1 MATYESKKYAIPIEA
16 PNIADGTVN
25 NTEFQ
30 RLDGVTSD
38 IQTQLDSKL
47 ASAGAFTVQTGM
59 ILPFSAAAA
68 SIPAGYLNCDGAAV
82 SRTTHST
89 LFNLIGVSYGS
100 GNGST
105 TFNVPNLS
113 GRMPIGKSGTYALGS
128 TGGAT
133 TSTATISGSVSVTV
147 NNHTLTT
154 AQMPGHSHFIMKEG
168 SVTTNG
174 VFGAVTNPTAFKGG
188 AGGMGS
194 SDYHVQFSTGTPDV
208 GSTNTIGSSQAH
220 GHSGSSGSFS
230 GSAATLDIL
239 NPYISIN
246 FIIKT

>member
-68 SIPAGYLNCDGAAV
+68 SIPTGYLNCDGAAV

-147 NNHTLTT
+147 NNHTLTVSEI
-154 AQMPGHSHFIMKEG
+154 PSHNHL
-168 SVTTNG
+168 VTHAGGGISANYFHPTYG
-174 VFGAVTNPTAFKGG
+174 ASIPFGDNNTSIPTNPFYTYPSACISNTGGG
-188 AGGMGS
+188 AG
-194 SDYHVQFSTGTPDV
+194 HNHT
-208 GSTNTIGSSQAH
+208 A
-220 GHSGSSGSFS
+220 SGSFGGAQDTFS
-230 GSAATLDIL
+230 IL
-239 NPYISIN
+239 NPYLSVN

>member
-68 SIPAGYLNCDGAAV
+68 SIPTGYLNCDGAAV

-147 NNHTLTT
+147 NNHTLTVSEIPAHNHLIT
-154 AQMPGHSHFIMKEG
+154 HAGGGTSANYFHPTYGASIP
-168 SVTTNG
+168 
-174 VFGAVTNPTAFKGG
+174 FGDANSSIQTFPFYTYPSACMSQTGGG
-188 AGGMGS
+188 AG
-194 SDYHVQFSTGTPDV
+194 HNHT
-208 GSTNTIGSSQAH
+208 A
-220 GHSGSSGSFS
+220 SGSFGGAQDTFS
-230 GSAATLDIL
+230 IL
-239 NPYISIN
+239 NPYLSVN